1 MELEGYSQ
9 ATCNQLCAS
18 SNDVLVGVNLQARR
32 PSTSSVDN
40 AVDLPWRNFLSQEFG
55 GKVREG
61 SILIFWRYLNFLK
74 TQNGI
79 GQRKLPSLK
88 PALSQ
93 YPSSRFNT
101 ILVCDGQTNKTT
113 AYTALA

>member
-32 PSTSSVDN
+32 PSTSFVDN
-40 AVDLPWRNFLSQEFG
+40 AVDLPWRNFQSQEFG

-79 GQRKLPSLK
+79 GQRKLPSQK